1 MGGHTDRRTYKQ
13 TDKQTDRQTNGRTMG
28 YTNRQTDGPTDK
40 QDRHTCTYRRT
51 DIQTDRQTNTEID
64 KGNSIFIYEGCIY
77 ALPVSSSMLLAVVI
91 QCDNRLR

>member
-1 MGGHTDRRTYKQ
+1 
-13 TDKQTDRQTNGRTMG
+13 MG

-51 DIQTDRQTNTEID
+51 DIQTDRHTDRQTDRQTNTEID